1 MLTLLSNI
9 LPLYFRVLVLV
20 FLGQNRLVFVVIF
33 GGFGLEPV
41 AERGWDGYASS
52 LLVKGC
58 GWNCFGIQ
66 GAKGIE
72 RFSRRGRRWDP
83 VE

>member
-9 LPLYFRVLVLV
+9 LPLYFRVAVLVL
-20 FLGQNRLVFVVIF
+20 LGQNGFVFVVIF
-33 GGFGLEPV
+33 GGLSLEPV

-58 GWNCFGIQ
+58 GWNRFDIQ
-66 GAKGIE
+66 GAKDIE
-72 RFSRRGRRWDP
+72 RFSRWGRGWDP